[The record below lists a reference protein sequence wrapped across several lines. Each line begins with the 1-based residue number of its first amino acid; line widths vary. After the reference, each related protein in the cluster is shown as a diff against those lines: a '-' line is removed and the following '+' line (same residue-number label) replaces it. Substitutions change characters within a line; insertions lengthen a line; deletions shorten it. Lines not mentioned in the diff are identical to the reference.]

1 MKVIN
6 ENILRKAIRD
16 AILESTN
23 MGTLYHFT
31 DMEGLYGMAES
42 GKINLSDIQKE
53 ISGGKNYMS
62 FTRHKSYREGYA
74 AAEGMD
80 LPVRVEFNMARVNSM
95 HGVKTE
101 PFEYYSPNRSRIM
114 NKSGYND
121 EYDYDPRTNDDES
134 AKEIYRKEYKTYH
147 DDEYA
152 RYDEPEHEYCNQAE
166 ERLVSDNGFISTAA
180 ISRVDVACYDPYG
193 ESYDSDEDY
202 GEEIDEAFE
211 NFAETDDY
219 MVSETI
225 RQARELL
232 QLKNCHI
239 PLNRIFFYDNEADFI
254 RQTDNCLT
262 LPQFVQRIGGG
273 SRSRVAESVLM
284 KIVSKAVRKVLNEE
298 EQRYNVGKIG
308 KWNRIPSNGYEFHK
322 IPGKGTCV
330 GIMMYVDNTSEMEI
344 PPTYC
349 LFRRG
354 DNGKYF
360 YATIAASPKDGS
372 KATKFSIVPLKD
384 IPEEIYKDLRN
395 LNLQA

>member
-6 ENILRKAIRD
+6 ENTLRKAIRD

-80 LPVRVEFNMARVNSM
+80 LPVRIEFDMARVNSM

-147 DDEYA
+147 NNEYA
-152 RYDEPEHEYCNQAE
+152 GYDEPEHEHCNQAE

-180 ISRVDVACYDPYG
+180 ISRVDVACYNPYG

-202 GEEIDEAFE
+202 EEEIDEAFE
-211 NFAETDDY
+211 NFTETDDY

-225 RQARELL
+225 RQAREIL

-239 PLNRIFFYDNEADFI
+239 PLNRVFFYDNEVDFL

-262 LPQFVQRIGGG
+262 LPQFIQRIGNR
-273 SRSRVAESVLM
+273 SRSSVAESVLM
-284 KIVSKAVRKVLNEE
+284 EIVSNAVRKVLNEE
-298 EQRYNVGKIG
+298 EQRYNVGRIG
-308 KWNRIPSNGYEFHK
+308 KWNR
-322 IPGKGTCV
+322 
-330 GIMMYVDNTSEMEI
+330 
-344 PPTYC
+344 
-349 LFRRG
+349 
-354 DNGKYF
+354 
-360 YATIAASPKDGS
+360 
-372 KATKFSIVPLKD
+372 
-384 IPEEIYKDLRN
+384 
-395 LNLQA
+395 